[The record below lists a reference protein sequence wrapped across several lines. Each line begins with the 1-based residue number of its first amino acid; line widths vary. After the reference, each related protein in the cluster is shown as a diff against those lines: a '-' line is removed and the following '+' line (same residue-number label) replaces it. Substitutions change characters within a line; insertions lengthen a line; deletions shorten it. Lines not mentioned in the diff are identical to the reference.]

1 MREIFLSV
9 PSLFCG
15 AAVLLNYRI
24 NDVVNSSMKPEFSTN
39 RDSYYEG
46 KIVHIVWAFP
56 AFLCIAPIFIRGRWC
71 NIISFILKWK
81 DVSHKFKKK
90 NPPPLFAWS
99 LTPEIT
105 VLRVIHDPCRH
116 EYRSQLPISQSFV
129 PHIPQLSCQNSR
141 CTHLCPL
148 LQELRGGTWW
158 KGSLAS
164 LVIMAFQSSL
174 QSWERSLQSEASLV
188 LASLLYLADL
198 GRTVF
203 AELC

>member
-9 PSLFCG
+9 PSLFCHWR

-24 NDVVNSSMKPEFSTN
+24 NDVVNSSVKLEFSTN

-46 KIVHIVWAFP
+46 KIVHRVWAFP
-56 AFLCIAPIFIRGRWC
+56 PFLCIAPIFIWGRWC
-71 NIISFILKWK
+71 NIISFIFKWK
-81 DVSHKFKKK
+81 DVSHKLQKKPK
-90 NPPPLFAWS
+90 TPPFCAWA

-105 VLRVIHDPCRH
+105 VRCMIHDPRFH
-116 EYRSQLPISQSFV
+116 ECRSQLPISQSFV

-148 LQELRGGTWW
+148 LQEWRGGTWW

-164 LVIMAFQSSL
+164 LVIMEFQSSL
-174 QSWERSLQSEASLV
+174 QPWEHSLQ
-188 LASLLYLADL
+188 
-198 GRTVF
+198 TVWS
-203 AELC
+203 